1 MHKKNILFPAVFI
14 FMFLFSCLSLSAGTA
29 LQQKIDLAIHK
40 IRQNPLDFSAWLEFR
55 AQNRA
60 KGTPEKNIARYE
72 PIFLAV
78 CDKSE
83 NTMILAAVI
92 MPGKDSSLHDVNA
105 PGNNTPAK
113 LREIAGYIKML
124 DWYSADGRK
133 LRFENPKIITR
144 KLSPEGDE
152 SRLSLGS
159 CSGEI
164 ISTCPAVSAGEVN
177 ELDQNWIRMYLKAKR
192 AKKGMSRLA
201 WQFLTKNKLVWGIGY
216 EITEQ
221 DMLPGQPVLREA
233 RIELISR
240 TSSGSC
246 RVKL

>member
-1 MHKKNILFPAVFI
+1 M
-14 FMFLFSCLSLSAGTA
+14 
-29 LQQKIDLAIHK
+29 
-40 IRQNPLDFSAWLEFR
+40 
-55 AQNRA
+55 A
-60 KGTPEKNIARYE
+60 KGTPEKNITRYE

-78 CDKSE
+78 CDKSA

-92 MPGKDSSLHDVNA
+92 MPGEDSSLHDVNA

-113 LREIAGYIKML
+113 LKEIAGYIKML

-133 LRFENPKIITR
+133 LRFERPKIIIK
-144 KLSPEGDE
+144 KLSEEGDA
-152 SRLSLGS
+152 SRLSLGG

-164 ISTCPAVSAGEVN
+164 ISTCPIVQAGEVN
-177 ELDQNWIRMYLKAKR
+177 ELDQNWIRLYMKAKR
-192 AKKGMSRLA
+192 AKKGMSRLT

-221 DMLPGQPVLREA
+221 AMLPGQPVMREA

-246 RVKL
+246 RLKL

>member
-1 MHKKNILFPAVFI
+1 MHKKNILLPVLSVFI
-14 FMFLFSCLSLSAGTA
+14 FLFSCLSAAADTA
-29 LQQKIDLAIHK
+29 LQQKIDLAINK

-60 KGTPEKNIARYE
+60 KGTPEKNITRYE

-78 CDKSE
+78 CDKSL

-133 LRFENPKIITR
+133 LRFENPKIIIK
-144 KLSPEGDE
+144 KLSPEGAV
-152 SRLSLGS
+152 SQLTLGN

-164 ISTCPAVSAGEVN
+164 ISTCPIVPAGEVN
-177 ELDQNWIRMYLKAKR
+177 ELDQNWIRLYMKAKR

-201 WQFLTKNKLVWGIGY
+201 WQFLAKNKLVWGIGY

-221 DMLPGQPVLREA
+221 PMLPGQAILREA